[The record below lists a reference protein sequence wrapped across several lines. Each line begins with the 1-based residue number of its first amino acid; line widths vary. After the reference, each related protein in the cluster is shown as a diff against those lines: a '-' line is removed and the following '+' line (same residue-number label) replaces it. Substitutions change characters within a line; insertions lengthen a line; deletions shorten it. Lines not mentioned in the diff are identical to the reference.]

1 MAPALYWIHIVIK
14 AANNYWLQH
23 IHLLFYG
30 LDCYPNLHILCH
42 HDAVGNHDDD
52 DAYHLK
58 VKSWILL
65 LIDAE

>member
-1 MAPALYWIHIVIK
+1 MAPALYCIHIVIK

-30 LDCYPNLHILCH
+30 LDYYPNLHILFH
-42 HDAVGNHDDD
+42 HDAVGNHD

-65 LIDAE
+65 LIDAK